1 MTDTTDAEINA
12 RAAALEE
19 ARKEFE
25 PLVEKYAPDPFLLGL
40 ITAQMVAAHLC
51 GYRSGRAREAAR
63 DALDELGGALLP
75 ARTHSL
81 LGEAHEG
88 AKPLDQA
95 RPVFV
100 RD

>member
-1 MTDTTDAEINA
+1 MTDTTDAEIDA

-25 PLVEKYAPDPFLLGL
+25 PLVAKYAPDSFLLGL

-63 DALDELGGALLP
+63 DTLDELVHRLLI
-75 ARTHSL
+75 
-81 LGEAHEG
+81 
-88 AKPLDQA
+88 QA
-95 RPVFV
+95 DAANAEPRPN
-100 RD
+100 

>member
-1 MTDTTDAEINA
+1 MTDTTDAEIDA

-51 GYRSGRAREAAR
+51 CYHSGRAREAAR
-63 DALDELGGALLP
+63 DALDDMVHRLLI
-75 ARTHSL
+75 
-81 LGEAHEG
+81 
-88 AKPLDQA
+88 QA
-95 RPVFV
+95 DAANAAPRPN
-100 RD
+100 

>member
-1 MTDTTDAEINA
+1 MIDTTDAEIDA

-51 GYRSGRAREAAR
+51 CHSGRAREAAR
-63 DALDELGGALLP
+63 DTLDELVHRLLI
-75 ARTHSL
+75 
-81 LGEAHEG
+81 
-88 AKPLDQA
+88 QA
-95 RPVFV
+95 DAANAEPRPN
-100 RD
+100 

>member
-1 MTDTTDAEINA
+1 MTDTTDAEITA

-63 DALDELGGALLP
+63 DTLDELVHRLLI
-75 ARTHSL
+75 
-81 LGEAHEG
+81 
-88 AKPLDQA
+88 QA
-95 RPVFV
+95 DAANAEPRPN
-100 RD
+100 